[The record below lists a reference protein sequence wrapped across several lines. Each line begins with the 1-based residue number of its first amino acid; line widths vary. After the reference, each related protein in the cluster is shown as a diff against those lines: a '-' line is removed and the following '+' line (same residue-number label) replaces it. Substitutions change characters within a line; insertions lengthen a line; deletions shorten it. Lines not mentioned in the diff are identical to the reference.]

1 MLPVRRRDP
10 TPAGALSAC
19 LASLLEAAWEE
30 TPAGATG
37 AAPLARWQEW
47 LAARNLR
54 ATEPAALPGAGFWIA
69 EVARDGAP
77 HHVVMFGAPPDVV
90 WDPADDGAP
99 VGPPRAA
106 LVLAALDPLLPTGRL
121 PHSGL
126 LTAAHSIG
134 HATPEPRAAA
144 AAAGTVAGLFVAP
157 AAEAPCRPLEA
168 ADAVAGRGLRGDRYF
183 EGAGTF
189 GSPGATGHELTL
201 IAAEALEAMA
211 AEGGPAVAPADA
223 RRNVVTRSVDL
234 DALVGR
240 RFLLGEVECVGR
252 RWCEPCAHL
261 QRLTA
266 PGALRGLVHRGG
278 LRADILRSGTVRLGD
293 GVRLAD

>member
-1 MLPVRRRDP
+1 MSGHVEAINVRE
-10 TPAGALSAC
+10 TS
-19 LASLLEAAWEE
+19 EAA
-30 TPAGATG
+30 AVSVQ
-37 AAPLARWQEW
+37 R
-47 LAARNLR
+47 
-54 ATEPAALPGAGFWIA
+54 
-69 EVARDGAP
+69 V
-77 HHVVMFGAPPDVV
+77 
-90 WDPADDGAP
+90 
-99 VGPPRAA
+99 
-106 LVLAALDPLLPTGRL
+106 RL
-121 PHSGL
+121 
-126 LTAAHSIG
+126 
-134 HATPEPRAAA
+134 
-144 AAAGTVAGLFVAP
+144 
-157 AAEAPCRPLEA
+157 
-168 ADAVAGRGLRGDRYF
+168 VAGRGLEGDRYYAPV
-183 EGAGTF
+183 GAGS
-189 GSPGATGHELTL
+189 GEALTL

>member
-19 LASLLEAAWEE
+19 LASLLEAALEE

-106 LVLAALDPLLPTGRL
+106 LVLAALDPLLPTGQR
-121 PHSGL
+121 SGL
-126 LTAAHSIG
+126 S
-134 HATPEPRAAA
+134 
-144 AAAGTVAGLFVAP
+144 
-157 AAEAPCRPLEA
+157 C
-168 ADAVAGRGLRGDRYF
+168 
-183 EGAGTF
+183 
-189 GSPGATGHELTL
+189 
-201 IAAEALEAMA
+201 
-211 AEGGPAVAPADA
+211 
-223 RRNVVTRSVDL
+223 
-234 DALVGR
+234 
-240 RFLLGEVECVGR
+240 
-252 RWCEPCAHL
+252 
-261 QRLTA
+261 
-266 PGALRGLVHRGG
+266 
-278 LRADILRSGTVRLGD
+278 
-293 GVRLAD
+293 